1 LAKGAI
7 PKTGDSRPSQSQ
19 PTIEDVRAAAL
30 VIRDAVERTP
40 THHSRTLSKLAGCD
54 IYLKFENLQFTS
66 SFKERGAVN
75 KLMSLTAEERKRGVA
90 AMSAGNHAQAVA
102 YHGGRLGIPT
112 TIVMPEGAPFVK
124 IKRTR
129 EFGAEVVQFGA
140 TLTEGYS
147 RARELADTKGLT
159 LVHPYDDPK
168 IIAGTGTVGLELLA
182 DAPDI
187 DTIVVPIGG
196 GGLISGIAIAAKAI
210 KPDIKLYG
218 VQAALY
224 PSMYDAIKGNSRPC
238 GGQTIA
244 EGIAVKSPGRLTRAI
259 IDDLVEDVLLVREDE
274 IESALASLL
283 EVEKTV
289 VEGAGATGFA
299 AVTKHPEIFR
309 GRKVGIVLSGGN
321 IDMRLLSNVVLR
333 ELSREG
339 RLLSLVVEIEDRPG
353 WLARIATVVSETGGN
368 ILEVSHDRMMMDLSA
383 RSADLGLVI
392 EARDSAHAE
401 EIRKALENA
410 GFTLREPQVSRAI
423 TRTSRFYAAGEDGA
437 QEQ

>member
-1 LAKGAI
+1 MATGATTAAFKGLPLPGI
-7 PKTGDSRPSQSQ
+7 DD
-19 PTIEDVRAAAL
+19 IRAAAA
-30 VIRDAVERTP
+30 VIHGAVERTP
-40 THHSRTLSKLAGCD
+40 THHSRTLSKIAGCD
-54 IYLKFENLQFTS
+54 IYLKFENLQFTA
-66 SFKERGAVN
+66 SFKERGALN
-75 KLMSLTAEERKRGVA
+75 KLMSLTPEQRRRGVV

-102 YHGGRLGIPT
+102 YHGSRLGIPV

-147 RARELADTKGLT
+147 RARELADTKGFT

-168 IIAGTGTVGLELLA
+168 IIAGTGTVGLELLE

-196 GGLISGIAIAAKAI
+196 GGLISGIAIAAKAA
-210 KPDIKLYG
+210 KPSIKLYG

-224 PSMYDAIKGNSRPC
+224 PSMYDAFKGETQPC

-244 EGIAVKSPGRLTRAI
+244 EGIAVKSPGQLTRAI
-259 IDDLVEDVLLVREDE
+259 IDELVEDVLLVREDE

-283 EVEKTV
+283 EIEKTV
-289 VEGAGATGFA
+289 VEGAAATGFA

-309 GRKVGIVLSGGN
+309 GHKVAIVLSGGN
-321 IDMRLLSNVVLR
+321 IDMRLLSNVILR

-339 RLLSLVVEIEDRPG
+339 RLLSLGVEIEDRPG

-392 EARDSAHAE
+392 EARDATHAD
-401 EIRKALENA
+401 EIRTALESA
-410 GFTLREPQVSRAI
+410 GFRLREPQISRAI
-423 TRTSRFYAAGEDGA
+423 SRTGRFFTSGDTAAG
-437 QEQ
+437 Q